1 MGSPVR
7 FQLYLKLHREVPTL
21 PGARMCQAAAQQVP
35 RCLRSTACASSG
47 LMSLEHC
54 LKSAAVCCGPSCGLI
69 FPTGAQAPSL
79 RSRQGARSAVGVP
92 HCCATEAVGV
102 YLLAMWRNALSGEL
116 VRLTGSVSNIP
127 QAGEQ
132 CSCVWLAGQPTT
144 FDLCVALTTTGIVAA
159 L

>member
-1 MGSPVR
+1 MVHPVVL
-7 FQLYLKLHREVPTL
+7 FSQLARKRQACEAGKERVAQSVFLTAVQQRQWAYISWLC
-21 PGARMCQAAAQQVP
+21 GAM
-35 RCLRSTACASSG
+35 
-47 LMSLEHC
+47 
-54 LKSAAVCCGPSCGLI
+54 
-69 FPTGAQAPSL
+69 
-79 RSRQGARSAVGVP
+79 RSRCAR
-92 HCCATEAVGV
+92 EQ
-102 YLLAMWRNALSGEL
+102 